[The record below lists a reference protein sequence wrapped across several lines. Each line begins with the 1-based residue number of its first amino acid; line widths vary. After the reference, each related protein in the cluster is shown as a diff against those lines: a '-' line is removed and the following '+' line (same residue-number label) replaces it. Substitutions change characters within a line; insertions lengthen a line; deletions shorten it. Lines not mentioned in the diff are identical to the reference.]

1 MSSKVCR
8 AVQPRRPAIRSEAL
22 MQYFSSILLLNILR
36 GILDDLEQRSALD
49 PTNPALVQLR
59 FTVSQQIEGLQES
72 GRIAPSLSIQE
83 PYEHSARPPFA

>member
-1 MSSKVCR
+1 
-8 AVQPRRPAIRSEAL
+8 
-22 MQYFSSILLLNILR
+22 MQYFSSILLLNTLR

-49 PTNPALVQLR
+49 PINPGLVQLR
-59 FTVSQQIEGLQES
+59 FAVSQQIEGLQES